1 MRERRRAPGGAREIL
16 IEKRTTPHDR
26 QYDKILV
33 AIDCT
38 EDSTALLERASAL
51 AQGQRAGL
59 HLIHVIE
66 PLALAYGADVPM
78 DVTDLQGGL
87 VEQARKTALDYAQ
100 AFEID
105 PGHVHV
111 ELGAIEKS
119 IREKADA
126 LGVDLIV
133 IGSHTRT
140 GLALL
145 LGSTARGVVPGAH
158 CDVLAVKVDHRQA
171 GDGES

>member
-1 MRERRRAPGGAREIL
+1 MTGNY
-16 IEKRTTPHDR
+16 
-26 QYDKILV
+26 QKILV

-38 EDSTALLERASAL
+38 EDSTALLERAAAL
-51 AQGQRAGL
+51 AHGQHAGL

-87 VEQARKTALDYAQ
+87 VDQARKTALDYAHR
-100 AFEID
+100 FEIAE
-105 PGHVHV
+105 HQVHV
-111 ELGAIEKS
+111 ELGAIEKT
-119 IREKADA
+119 IREKADE

-133 IGSHTRT
+133 IGSHTRH

-145 LGSTARGVVPGAH
+145 LGSTARGIVPGAH
-158 CDVLAVKVDHRQA
+158 CDVLAVKVDVREHEGNQ
-171 GDGES
+171 